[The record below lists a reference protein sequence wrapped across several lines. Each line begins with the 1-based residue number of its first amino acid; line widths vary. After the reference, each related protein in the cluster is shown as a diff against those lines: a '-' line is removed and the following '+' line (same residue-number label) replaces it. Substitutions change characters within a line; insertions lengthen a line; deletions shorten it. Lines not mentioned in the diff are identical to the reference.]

1 MSAPQTKREPGSAGT
16 RGLTTAWLL
25 LMGFSL
31 LNYFLAEGLLS
42 GRRLILVILGASL
55 VKLVLVAGSFMELWS
70 LGRPYFYMASGLF
83 VLTLGLIAG
92 AW

>member
-1 MSAPQTKREPGSAGT
+1 MSAQQTELEHEEHGT
-16 RGLTTAWLL
+16 RGLTAAWLL

-42 GRRLILVILGASL
+42 GKQLVLVVLGASGL
-55 VKLVLVAGSFMELWS
+55 KLVLVAGSFMELWS